1 MNNKNSVN
9 RPTRIPEILS
19 LPAINSSDYIA
30 TRLARLAVVA
40 IVTLFLGSVAWSAK
54 PLVLQSDF
62 GVGDAAVASM
72 KGVAVSVSPEL
83 AIYDLTHEIPV
94 FNIWE
99 ASLRLVQAAEYWPKG
114 TVFVSVVDPGVGT
127 ERKSVVLKTKSG
139 HFFVSPDNGTL
150 TAVAEKLG
158 IAAVREIDEAVNRLR
173 NSEQSYTFHG
183 RDVYAYTGARLA
195 AGVIS
200 FAEVG
205 RELAPAVFSIPYQKA
220 RYERGRLQ
228 GNIEILDVRYGN
240 VWTNIGRETFL
251 RLGLKPGDTAQV
263 KISNGDELVF
273 EKEIRYFPTFGM
285 VKIGEP
291 IMYLNSLNNT
301 SLAINQGNFA
311 ETFHIQSGASWNIE
325 ISK

>member
-1 MNNKNSVN
+1 
-9 RPTRIPEILS
+9 
-19 LPAINSSDYIA
+19 
-30 TRLARLAVVA
+30 
-40 IVTLFLGSVAWSAK
+40 VT
-54 PLVLQSDF
+54 
-62 GVGDAAVASM
+62 
-72 KGVAVSVSPEL
+72 
-83 AIYDLTHEIPV
+83 
-94 FNIWE
+94 
-99 ASLRLVQAAEYWPKG
+99 
-114 TVFVSVVDPGVGT
+114 
-127 ERKSVVLKTKSG
+127 
-139 HFFVSPDNGTL
+139 PDNGTL

-158 IAAVREIDEAVNRLR
+158 IAGVREIDEAVNRLR
-173 NSEQSYTFHG
+173 NSEESYTFHG

-200 FAEVG
+200 FEEVG
-205 RELAPAVFSIPYQKA
+205 RELAPVVLSIPYQKA
-220 RYERGRLQ
+220 RFERGRLQ

-240 VWTNIGRETFL
+240 IWTNIGRETFL
-251 RLGLKPGDTAQV
+251 RLGLKPGETAQV